1 MKVIL
6 IYFFPEILYFK
17 DIKSSQVV
25 TISAEEVQDPPTHKN
40 ERKHINLAVIYYLH
54 VSRSLLAAYTQL
66 LSNICT
72 ENL

>member
-25 TISAEEVQDPPTHKN
+25 TISAEEVQDPPHTKMS
-40 ERKHINLAVIYYLH
+40 
-54 VSRSLLAAYTQL
+54 VSILTWQ
-66 LSNICT
+66 
-72 ENL
+72 